1 MYEYLKKLFGE
12 PKEGEEPVSM
22 TYEQLE
28 AAIDADKDISL
39 VNLKAGGYVSQE
51 KLNAKITELNGVKD
65 QLTAANAEI
74 QSYKDMDIEG
84 IKQAAADWETKYNA
98 DTQALQDQL
107 AAQAKAHAEDML
119 LSDYKFSSVAA
130 RNGILAEVR
139 AKDFNLEENGTLL
152 GGKEFIDG
160 LMTNDDYKG
169 AFVVEQ
175 PKDPDPE
182 PSKPKFTNTDPAG
195 SGNGGNGGKKMTLAE
210 AMKYK
215 NEHPDV
221 DVSTLLN

>member
-12 PKEGEEPVSM
+12 PKEGEEAPAM
-22 TYEQLE
+22 TYAQLE

-51 KLNAKITELNGVKD
+51 KLNAKITELNGVKQ
-65 QLTAANAEI
+65 QLEDANAEI

-84 IKQAAADWETKYNA
+84 IKQAATDWETKYNA
-98 DTQALQDQL
+98 DTKALQDQL
-107 AAQAKAHAEDML
+107 AAQTKAHAEDML
-119 LSDYKFSSVAA
+119 LSGYKFSSVAA
-130 RNGILAEVR
+130 KNGILAEVR
-139 AKDFNLEENGTLL
+139 AKDFKIDDNGTVL
-152 GGKEFIDG
+152 GGKEFIEG
-160 LMTNDDYKG
+160 LMANDDYKG
-169 AFVVEQ
+169 AFVIEQ

-182 PSKPKFTNTDPAG
+182 PPKPKFTNTDPAG
-195 SGNGGNGGKKMTLAE
+195 SGAGGNGGKKMTLAE

-221 DVSTLLN
+221 DVMTLIG